1 MVENLL
7 NETESM
13 ENLLDVQ
20 IIQNADILLR
30 KISNTSLD
38 YEHCSIQ
45 YFEINEVNFMANK
58 TIYRIYAKL

>member
-1 MVENLL
+1 
-7 NETESM
+7 M

-38 YEHCSIQ
+38 YEHCVIQ
-45 YFEINEVNFMANK
+45 YFETNEVNFMANK

>member
-38 YEHCSIQ
+38 YEHCVIQ
-45 YFEINEVNFMANK
+45 YFETNEVGFMLNK
-58 TIYRIYAKL
+58 LT

>member
-1 MVENLL
+1 
-7 NETESM
+7 M

-38 YEHCSIQ
+38 YGHCDIQ
-45 YFEINEVNFMANK
+45 YFETNEVGFMLNK
-58 TIYRIYAKL
+58 LT

>member
-38 YEHCSIQ
+38 YEHCVIQ
-45 YFEINEVNFMANK
+45 CFETNEVGFMLNEL
-58 TIYRIYAKL
+58 T